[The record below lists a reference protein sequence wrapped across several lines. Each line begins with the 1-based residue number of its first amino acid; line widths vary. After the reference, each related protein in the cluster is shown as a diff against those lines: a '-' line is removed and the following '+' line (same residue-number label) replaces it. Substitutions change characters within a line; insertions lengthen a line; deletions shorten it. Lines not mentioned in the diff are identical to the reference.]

1 MKILVALIF
10 VIKFSGLM
18 RGVVV
23 CVCVVKGG
31 ATHMTTLEDLY
42 YGNIS
47 PHERYIKRGTRV
59 DKLVK
64 LICKN
69 EEELNAGLTE
79 KQKETFEKFKDCTSE
94 LSCITEREAFSSG
107 FILATRI
114 NYNKMSMLRTILVF
128 LSKLLSFFEYR

>member
-1 MKILVALIF
+1 
-10 VIKFSGLM
+10 M
-18 RGVVV
+18 R
-23 CVCVVKGG
+23 
-31 ATHMTTLEDLY
+31 TTLEDLY

-69 EEELNAGLTE
+69 EEELNAGLTD
-79 KQKETFEKFKDCTSE
+79 KQKETFEKFKDCTNE
-94 LSCITEREAFSSG
+94 LSCITEGEAFSSG

-114 NYNKMSMLRTILVF
+114 MGEVMQASVTPHIDD
-128 LSKLLSFFEYR
+128 E

>member
-1 MKILVALIF
+1 
-10 VIKFSGLM
+10 
-18 RGVVV
+18 
-23 CVCVVKGG
+23 
-31 ATHMTTLEDLY
+31 MTTLEDLY

-79 KQKETFEKFKDCTSE
+79 KHKETFEKFKDCTSE
-94 LSCITEREAFSSG
+94 LSGLTERDAFRDG
-107 FILATRI
+107 FILAVRI
-114 NYNKMSMLRTILVF
+114 MVEAMEGLETVEDI
-128 LSKLLSFFEYR
+128 

>member
-1 MKILVALIF
+1 
-10 VIKFSGLM
+10 
-18 RGVVV
+18 
-23 CVCVVKGG
+23 
-31 ATHMTTLEDLY
+31 MTTLEDLY

-79 KQKETFEKFKDCTSE
+79 KQKETFEKYKDCYNE
-94 LSCITEREAFSSG
+94 MFGVAEVNAFVNG
-107 FILATRI
+107 FTLAMKIMVDVCNTDYDTDE
-114 NYNKMSMLRTILVF
+114 NYI
-128 LSKLLSFFEYR
+128 

>member
-1 MKILVALIF
+1 
-10 VIKFSGLM
+10 
-18 RGVVV
+18 
-23 CVCVVKGG
+23 
-31 ATHMTTLEDLY
+31 MTTLEDLY

-69 EEELNAGLTE
+69 EEELNLGLTE

-114 NYNKMSMLRTILVF
+114 MVEVMQGLDEVEDI
-128 LSKLLSFFEYR
+128 